1 MTSKA
6 IVEFRLS
13 ALEQD
18 VGWLR
23 KCRSDLWRRIEMSW
37 DEIYRRL
44 EEELGHE
51 PDSGE
56 VQNRILEMLDGQ
68 FKDMACDLL
77 ERRWQV
83 QKRRS
88 KFNTN
93 INTTSYPS
101 HELQNVRILRN
112 VISFISWKT
121 PQFSSDI
128 LSPKCLHRCWFCLY
142 RVRINVIFCENI
154 DISW

>member
-6 IVEFRLS
+6 IVEFRLW

-23 KCRSDLWRRIEMSW
+23 KCRPDLWRRIELSW

-68 FKDMACDLL
+68 FKDMAYDLL
-77 ERRWQV
+77 GRRWQV

-93 INTTSYPS
+93 LNTTSYPS
-101 HELQNVRILRN
+101 HELQNVGILWK
-112 VISFISWKT
+112 VTSFMSWKT
-121 PQFSSDI
+121 PWFSGETNSELTKGC
-128 LSPKCLHRCWFCLY
+128 LSSGKQQQKTAAP
-142 RVRINVIFCENI
+142 
-154 DISW
+154 